1 MRLIVALVSLLMII
15 IVVGG
20 YLLNFIAA
28 LTAQSTELVI
38 RIIGIVVPPVGIL
51 AGWLI

>member
-1 MRLIVALVSLLMII
+1 MRLIVALISLLAII

-28 LTAQSTELVI
+28 FTAQSIELVI